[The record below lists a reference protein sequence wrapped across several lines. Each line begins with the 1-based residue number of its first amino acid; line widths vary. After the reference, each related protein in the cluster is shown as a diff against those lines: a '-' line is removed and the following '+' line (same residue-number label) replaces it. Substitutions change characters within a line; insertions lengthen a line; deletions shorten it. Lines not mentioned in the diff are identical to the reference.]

1 MIVYAVLVS
10 KWCCCRWFGWGLAME
25 RGYHGE
31 LYIYFM
37 FFEISCW
44 IILDIIKVLNF
55 LCFWEMIFC

>member
-1 MIVYAVLVS
+1 
-10 KWCCCRWFGWGLAME
+10 ME